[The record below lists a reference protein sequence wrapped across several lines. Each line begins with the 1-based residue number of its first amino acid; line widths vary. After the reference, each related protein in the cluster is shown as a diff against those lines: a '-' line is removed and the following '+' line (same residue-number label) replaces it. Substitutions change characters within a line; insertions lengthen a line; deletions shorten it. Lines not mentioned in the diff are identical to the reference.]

1 MGLKR
6 TFRFVTRTND
16 SDREEERT
24 LRGRSEEAT
33 GLNDLWGFAA
43 GYRRIK
49 KKNES
54 GIITRVYDDRT
65 VVEKREGTSPMPLSV
80 VGELHKVTIDYQLH
94 GDDGEYD
101 IISPIRENTD
111 STIFNGIPRWHKE
124 RGLSNY
130 S

>member
-6 TFRFVTRTND
+6 TFRFVTRIDD
-16 SDREEERT
+16 SDEEERT

-33 GLNDLWGFAA
+33 GLHDLWGYIV

-54 GIITRVYDDRT
+54 GIITRIYYDRKII
-65 VVEKREGTSPMPLSV
+65 EKSEGTSPMPLSV
-80 VGELHKVTIDYQLH
+80 VGELHKVNIDHQLH

-101 IISPIRENTD
+101 LISPIRENTTD
-111 STIFNGIPRWHKE
+111 STIFDGIPRWYKK